1 MAEKGS
7 NWLIDSMDHINS
19 FLIWLGFRSHDITDR
34 LGFCSMCDCS
44 FWNVNLAYGAAESG
58 FCTDGPDNR
67 IVPYRISSTNLDS
80 VRRFRFRKV
89 HTVSMFPCTMGE
101 HVVMAP
107 CARLII
113 LVWSYICRWTDG
125 GLHGKKGMRAS
136 MAKGVVLWLVQSSG
150 SCKPP
155 SIAQIGRER
164 KKKIQTQKVRWKP
177 PEPDTIKINTDAS
190 FFDDT
195 MSRGTGLV
203 VRDHQGTWSD
213 CKLSGMNMWQMQWL
227 WRRCQSERE
236 LDYGGDGNPRGN

>member
-113 LVWSYICRWTDG
+113 LVWSYICRWWATWKERNARKHGEG
-125 GLHGKKGMRAS
+125 GRTMTGSVQWVLQTTLDRSNRSRKEEKDSNAEGTLKTSRAGYY
-136 MAKGVVLWLVQSSG
+136 KDQYRCKFLWWYHV
-150 SCKPP
+150 
-155 SIAQIGRER
+155 
-164 KKKIQTQKVRWKP
+164 
-177 PEPDTIKINTDAS
+177 
-190 FFDDT
+190 
-195 MSRGTGLV
+195 
-203 VRDHQGTWSD
+203 
-213 CKLSGMNMWQMQWL
+213 
-227 WRRCQSERE
+227 
-236 LDYGGDGNPRGN
+236 